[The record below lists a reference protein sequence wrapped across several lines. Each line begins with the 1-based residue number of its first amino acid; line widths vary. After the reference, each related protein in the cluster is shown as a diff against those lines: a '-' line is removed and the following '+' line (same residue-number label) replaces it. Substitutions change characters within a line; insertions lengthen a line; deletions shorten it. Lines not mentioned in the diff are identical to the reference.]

1 MKNALLILSVAILLF
16 GCTKKED
23 MPVSNPL
30 QPANGSFSFIYNKK
44 PVFITGAIAEYS
56 LLTMAPQFSYLNILG
71 NCPEGENIK
80 SLYINYGDPQITGS
94 VQTLNCT
101 VNAIMSGDSIAYY
114 SIAGKITL
122 FRFDTL
128 RKFIS
133 GTFDANLV
141 RGWRGP
147 IFGKQG
153 ESSKADT
160 IHIHS
165 GSFDLPLTVI
175 YHK

>member
-1 MKNALLILSVAILLF
+1 MS
-16 GCTKKED
+16 
-23 MPVSNPL
+23 VSNPL

-56 LLTMAPQFSYLNILG
+56 IRFSYLDILA

-80 SLYINYGDPQITGS
+80 SLYINFGDPQPTGS

-101 VNAIMSGDSIAYY
+101 VNAIMPGDSITYY

-133 GTFDANLV
+133 GTFDADLV
-141 RGWRGP
+141 RGGRGP
-147 IFGKQG
+147 ILGNQGK
-153 ESSKADT
+153 SSAADT

-165 GSFDLPLTVI
+165 GSFDLPLRVI
-175 YHK
+175 HNK